1 MPLPSPLPKYHPA
14 TIIRADPAT
23 GWQFTIADASTGVAC
38 FGATGSGKT
47 SGSGTHLAL
56 GYLGSA
62 AEAGFLVLCAKISEA
77 EQWRQWARET
87 GRERDLIE
95 FDASGDRWR
104 FNFLDWEL
112 SRASEGGGLT
122 INVVALLE
130 EIILALQPERSG
142 GSGENVFWEDALHN
156 LLVNAVELVKLA
168 GPKYPL
174 RLEHMRDIVR
184 SAPISREQ
192 AQDPKWQEESPCWF
206 FLQEAA
212 RTTAGEDGETK
223 ADCAECRAY
232 WLDDFANL
240 SDRTRSIIT
249 LMFTKLA
256 QPFTARPLRRLFST
270 DTTCRPEDAFLGK
283 IIVINI
289 PTQEYFLV
297 GKIAAITWKYCTQM
311 AIMHRA
317 LPTKPDEYLRPVC
330 IWADEAAENFLSR
343 GDSAFQA
350 VARSS
355 GGCTVYLAQNINQ
368 YRKRL
373 GDNDAFESFISN
385 LQTKFFHQVTGPTA
399 TWASELL
406 GQRYETITSVT
417 GGGTTPQAQD
427 SYGSTHGS
435 ATLSEQRRYFVEPSR
450 FTTLKRGGV
459 AYNKEVEAIC
469 YKGGHIFGCTCKGAH
484 DPQKCK
490 GKPYIELTF
499 KQGK

>member
-1 MPLPSPLPKYHPA
+1 MPSLPKYHPA
-14 TIIRADPAT
+14 TIIRADPET
-23 GWQFTIADASTGVAC
+23 GWQFTIADAQTGVAC

-47 SGSGTHLAL
+47 SGTGRHLAL

-62 AEAGFLVLCAKISEA
+62 AEMGFLVLCSKVSEP
-77 EQWRQWARET
+77 EQWRQWAREM

-95 FDASGDRWR
+95 FDASGERYR

-112 SRASEGGGLT
+112 SRASQGGGLT

-130 EIILALQPERSG
+130 EIILALQPERTG
-142 GSGENVFWEDALHN
+142 GSGENVFFEDALHN

-192 AQDPKWQEESPCWF
+192 AKDLKWQEESPCWF

-212 RTTAGEDGETK
+212 RTTAGGDGELN
-223 ADCAECRAY
+223 ADYQECRSY

-256 QPFTARPLRRLFST
+256 QPFTARPLRKLFST
-270 DTTCRPEDAFLGK
+270 DTTVRPEDIANGK
-283 IIVINI
+283 IVLVSL
-289 PTQEYFLV
+289 PTQEFHLV
-297 GKIAAITWKYCTQM
+297 GKIAALVWKYCTQISILRRPSP
-311 AIMHRA
+311 A
-317 LPTKPDEYLRPVC
+317 PGEYLRPIC

-343 GDSAFQA
+343 GDSLYQSL
-350 VARSS
+350 ARAS
-355 GGCTVYLAQNINQ
+355 GGCTVYLSQNINQ

-373 GDNDAFESFISN
+373 GDNDGFESFISN

-406 GQRYETITSVT
+406 GQRYEKVPSIT
-417 GGGTTPQAQD
+417 GGGSTPQSPD
-427 SYGSTHGS
+427 GYGSTHGS
-435 ATLSEQRRYFVEPSR
+435 ATFSEQRRYFVEPSR

-459 AYNKEVEAIC
+459 AYNYEVEALC
-469 YKGGHIFGCTCKGAH
+469 YKGGHVFGCSCVGAH
-484 DPQKCK
+484 DPQKCQ
-490 GKPYIELTF
+490 GKPYIALTF
-499 KQGK
+499 NQRK